1 MLEAAVKCLVAY
13 LVGGVMGGSVL
24 RRMLGGRDL
33 RSAGSGNLGAT
44 NALRTRGTGFALG
57 VLAIDVGKG
66 VFAALVVPHLPWPA
80 GWALGSA
87 SLAPTSLAYACGV
100 AVALGHCFPL
110 FQHFRGGKGVA
121 TLAGVFASLLPAAF
135 PWMLGIFLLVVLASG
150 YVSLASL
157 CGAAAAVVA
166 TAFAPGL
173 ATGAGAFALAM
184 AALVGVRHTA
194 NIRRLATGTE
204 PRFER
209 LRVLGRWLSKRIET
223 WRAR

>member
-1 MLEAAVKCLVAY
+1 MLEAFVKGVLAY
-13 LVGGVMGGSVL
+13 FVGGLMGGDIL
-24 RRMLGGRDL
+24 RHLAGGRDL
-33 RSAGSGNLGAT
+33 RSAGSGNVGAS
-44 NALRTRGTGFALG
+44 NALRTRGTAFALG

-66 VFAALVVPHLPWPA
+66 VFAALVVPHLPWPT

-87 SLAPTSLAYACGV
+87 GIAPSGLAYACGM

-121 TLAGVFASLLPAAF
+121 TLAGVCAVLLPAAF
-135 PWMLGIFLLVVLASG
+135 PWMLGTFILVVLVSG

-166 TAFAPGL
+166 TAIAPGL
-173 ATGAGAFALAM
+173 ATQAGAFALAV
-184 AALVGVRHTA
+184 AALVGARHAA
-194 NIRRLATGTE
+194 NIRRLITGTE
-204 PRFER
+204 SRFER
-209 LRVLGRWLSKRIET
+209 LRVLGRQIDR